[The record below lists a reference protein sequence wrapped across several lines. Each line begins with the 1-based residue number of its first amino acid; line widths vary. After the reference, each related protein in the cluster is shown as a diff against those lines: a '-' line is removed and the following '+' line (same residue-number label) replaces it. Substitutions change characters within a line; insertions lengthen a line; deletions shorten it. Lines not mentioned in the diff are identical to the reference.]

1 MCVCSVRVFLK
12 KKKKKK
18 YIDFRMLVNKHSIK
32 SIKKKKKNYK
42 HSIIKLVVHLAFS
55 NIKNYT
61 KIL

>member
-1 MCVCSVRVFLK
+1 
-12 KKKKKK
+12 
-18 YIDFRMLVNKHSIK
+18 MLVNKHSIK
-32 SIKKKKKNYK
+32 SIKKKKNYK

>member
-1 MCVCSVRVFLK
+1 
-12 KKKKKK
+12 
-18 YIDFRMLVNKHSIK
+18 MLVNKHSIK
-32 SIKKKKKNYK
+32 SIKKKNYK